1 MTCTIAAISAALAG
15 AMLGAAAM
23 AMLAAAAEGLDLD
36 DPQQRRQ
43 LDDWLRRTR

>member
-1 MTCTIAAISAALAG
+1 MTCTIAAIAAALAG

-23 AMLAAAAEGLDLD
+23 AMLAAKADGLDLD
-36 DPQQRRQ
+36 DPQGRRQ